1 MTKKRSTSTGTIVG
15 TGKSRFSP
23 AAAVAP
29 VLVLLLLGAGG
40 CDRFWSEQA
49 RLEDARASY
58 EAGKYNTAAIELKKI
73 LRSNERNVE
82 ARILLGK
89 IQLWNGQ
96 NRQAESQF
104 TKAVAYGA
112 PLEEV
117 AVPMAGAYLSVG
129 KFRQLLNE
137 IPLDTLPDANS
148 RAELLALRGGA
159 YKALSRPAEARA
171 EFEQALKTVP
181 GFARAYLGLAEL
193 ALARGDYDEA
203 SRMIARVEAGD
214 DGYAD
219 ALLLKGRILME
230 RQRFA
235 EAETL
240 FRELLNESRI
250 VLTPIQEFRSRTGLA
265 ESQFRL
271 GKMDAAIKSVTDLEA
286 RYPRHP
292 MPKYM
297 VALIEYARGNYEESV
312 RYLQSILQM
321 LPGYPAAQFLMGAC
335 HYALNNLEQA
345 SFYLS
350 KAVEIEPD
358 NRQAQKLLAMTY
370 MRLNE
375 PGKATG
381 LLQRSLRS
389 GDGAEDSDLLMML
402 GQVSL
407 QSGQIDAG
415 LDYIERS
422 VQRSGGNETDLQME
436 LAAAYIAAGKPDL
449 GAGVLDKLP
458 DDGKLAYRK
467 GLLQIL
473 ASLEKQ
479 QAEEARRR
487 AETLLQKYPDDPVIL
502 SLAGNAGLLTGKV
515 ADAEYFY
522 KRAFK
527 VAPDNP
533 DVLINM
539 GRLSLM
545 QGNASGA
552 AEWFQRAL
560 EKKPGDP
567 LALTALAGV
576 AESKRRYADAENLLL
591 RAQRANPG
599 NSGVD
604 LALLKLYLLRKDFS
618 RAEES
623 TLSALKKAPGEPE
636 VVSGLAAALLGRN
649 KVAEA
654 EKTLE
659 DAIRKDG
666 KSTLLH
672 YNLARILLQT
682 GKPEAAKE
690 QLQQA
695 LALAPDS
702 FVLTTQLVVAESRL
716 GHYDRAL
723 SIINDMKNR
732 SPDSYRLLMLEGDVL
747 MQQKRYRQA
756 ISAYEQAATLKP
768 STELLVKLYA
778 AGKIAGMPAPEAR
791 LTAWLDRHPGDAR
804 IRMLLAEHYQS
815 NNNLA
820 AAVEQYERIVEKT
833 PENVLALNNLAW
845 LYHFTRNPQAVEV
858 AEKAHRLQPDKG
870 EIADTLG
877 WILVEQNQ
885 LNRGID
891 LLRDAA
897 SKAPEVRDIKY
908 HLAAGLYKQGEADH
922 ARAMLAE
929 LLADEQPFPE
939 RDAALKLYRTLE

>member
-1 MTKKRSTSTGTIVG
+1 MEKSTTSTGMIVG
-15 TGKSRFSP
+15 NGKSRLLRT
-23 AAAVAP
+23 AVMVP
-29 VLVLLLLGAGG
+29 VLALLLLGG
-40 CDRFWSEQA
+40 CDRFRSEQA
-49 RLEDARASY
+49 RLEEARTSY
-58 EAGKYNTAAIELKKI
+58 EAGKYNTAAVELKKI
-73 LRSNERNVE
+73 LQSDERNIE

-89 IQLWNGQ
+89 IQLWLGQ

-104 TKAVAYGA
+104 TKAVQFGA
-112 PLEEV
+112 PREGI
-117 AVPMAGAYLSVG
+117 AVPMARAYLSVG
-129 KFRQLLNE
+129 KYTQLLNE
-137 IPLDTLPDANS
+137 IPLDSLPDANS
-148 RAELLALRGGA
+148 KAELQALRGRA

-181 GFARAYLGLAEL
+181 GFTRAYLGLAEL
-193 ALARGDYDEA
+193 ALDKRDYDTA
-203 SRMIARVEAGD
+203 SRLIGRVDAGD
-214 DGYAD
+214 DAYVD
-219 ALLLKGRILME
+219 AMLLRARMLME
-230 RQRFA
+230 RERFA

-240 FRELLNESRI
+240 FKEQLDERQI
-250 VLTPIQEFRSRTGLA
+250 AFTPIQEFRLRTGLA

-271 GKMDAAIKSVTDLEA
+271 GKMDAAMESVTNLEK

-297 VALIEYARGNYEESV
+297 IALVEYARGNYEESV
-312 RYLQSILQM
+312 RYLQSILQIA
-321 LPGYPAAQFLMGAC
+321 PDYPAAQFLMGAC

-345 SFYLS
+345 GFYLS

-381 LLQRSLRS
+381 LLQRSLQS
-389 GDGAEDSDLLMML
+389 GGAEDSDLLMML

-422 VQRSGGNETDLQME
+422 VQRSGGNEADLQME

-449 GAGVLDKLP
+449 GTGVLEKLP

-467 GLLQIL
+467 GLLEIL
-473 ASLEKQ
+473 ASLGKR
-479 QAEEARRR
+479 QAGEARRR
-487 AETLLQKYPDDPVIL
+487 AETLLKTYPDDPVIL
-502 SLAGNAGLLTGKV
+502 SLAGNAGLLAGKT

-545 QGNASGA
+545 QGNPSGA

-567 LALTALAGV
+567 LSLTALAGI
-576 AESKRRYADAENLLL
+576 AESKRRYADAESLLL
-591 RAQRANPG
+591 KAQRANPG
-599 NSGVD
+599 NADVD
-604 LALLKLYLLRKDFS
+604 LALLKLYLQRKDFS
-618 RAEES
+618 RAEEFA
-623 TLSALKKAPGEPE
+623 LSALKKRPGEPE
-636 VVSGLAAALLGRN
+636 VVSGLAAALLGQN

-659 DAIRKDG
+659 DAIGKDG

-672 YNLARILLQT
+672 YNLARILLQSD
-682 GKPEAAKE
+682 KPGAAKE

-695 LALAPDS
+695 LAQAPDS
-702 FVLTTQLVVAESRL
+702 FVLTAQLVVAESRL

-723 SIINDMKNR
+723 SIINDLKNR
-732 SPDSYRLLMLEGDVL
+732 LPDSYRLLALEGDVL
-747 MQQKRYRQA
+747 MQQKRYRRA

-778 AGKIAGMPAPEAR
+778 AGKIAGLPAPEAR
-791 LTAWLDRHPGDAR
+791 LTAWLDRHPDDMR
-804 IRMLLAEHYQS
+804 IRTLLAEHYQS
-815 NNNLA
+815 NGNLRA
-820 AAVEQYERIVEKT
+820 AAEQYEKIVEKA
-833 PENVLALNNLAW
+833 PDNVLALNNLAW
-845 LYHFTRNPQAVEV
+845 LYHSMRNPRAVEI
-858 AEKAHRLQPDKG
+858 AEKAHRLQPGKG

-877 WILVEQNQ
+877 WILVQQNR
-885 LNRGID
+885 LDRGVD
-891 LLRDAA
+891 MLRDAA
-897 SKAPEVRDIKY
+897 SKAPEVPDIKY
-908 HLAAGLYKQGEADH
+908 HLAAGLYKQGEANH
-922 ARAMLAE
+922 AKAMLAE
-929 LLADEQPFPE
+929 LLADEKPFPE
-939 RDAALKLYRTLE
+939 RDAALKLYRTLQ

>member
-1 MTKKRSTSTGTIVG
+1 MKKRSTSTGTMAG
-15 TGKSRFSP
+15 NGKSRFP
-23 AAAVAP
+23 GTAAVVP
-29 VLVLLLLGAGG
+29 VLALLLLAAGG
-40 CDRFWSEQA
+40 CDYLRSEQA
-49 RLEDARASY
+49 RLEDARTSY
-58 EAGKYNTAAIELKKI
+58 DAGKYNRAAIELKKI
-73 LRSNERNVE
+73 LRSDERNID

-96 NRQAESQF
+96 YRQAESQF

-112 PLEEV
+112 PLEGI
-117 AVPMAGAYLSVG
+117 AVPMARAYLAVG
-129 KFRQLLNE
+129 RFGELLNK
-137 IPLDTLPDANS
+137 IPLDSPPDANS
-148 RAELLALRGGA
+148 KAELRALRGKA
-159 YKALSRPAEARA
+159 YEALSRPADARA

-181 GFARAYLGLAEL
+181 GFGGAYLGLAEL
-193 ALARGDYDEA
+193 ALARKDYDEA
-203 SRMIARVEAGD
+203 GRLIARVQTGD
-214 DGYAD
+214 DAHVD
-219 ALLLKGRILME
+219 ALLLKARILME

-240 FRELLNESRI
+240 FKELLAASQTA
-250 VLTPIQEFRSRTGLA
+250 LTPIEEFRSRTGLA
-265 ESQFRL
+265 EAQFRL
-271 GKMDAAIKSVTDLEA
+271 GKTDAAIKSVTALEK
-286 RYPRHP
+286 RYPQHP

-297 VALIEYARGNYEESV
+297 VALVEYARGNYEESV
-312 RYLQSILQM
+312 RHLQSIFQII
-321 LPGYPAAQFLMGAC
+321 PDYPPAQFLMGAC

-345 SFYLS
+345 GFYLS

-375 PGKATG
+375 PEKATG
-381 LLQRSLRS
+381 LLQRSLQS

-422 VQRSGGNETDLQME
+422 VQRSGGNEADLQME

-449 GAGVLDKLP
+449 GTGVLDKLP

-467 GLLQIL
+467 GLLEIL
-473 ASLEKQ
+473 ASLGKQ
-479 QAEEARRR
+479 QVEDARRR

-502 SLAGNAGLLTGKV
+502 SLAGNAGLLAGKT

-539 GRLSLM
+539 GRLSLV
-545 QGNASGA
+545 QGNVSGA
-552 AEWFQRAL
+552 TGWFQRAL

-567 LALTALAGV
+567 LALTSLAGI
-576 AESKRRYADAENLLL
+576 AESKQRYTDAENLLL

-599 NSGVD
+599 NADVD
-604 LALLKLYLLRKDFS
+604 LALLKLYLQRKDFS
-618 RAEES
+618 RAEAFA
-623 TLSALKKAPGEPE
+623 LSALKKAPGQPE
-636 VVSGLAAALLGRN
+636 TVSGLAAALLGQH

-659 DAIRKDG
+659 DAIQKDG

-695 LALAPDS
+695 LTLAPGS
-702 FVLTTQLVVAESRL
+702 FVLTTQLAVAESRL

-723 SIINDMKNR
+723 AIIDDMENR
-732 SPDSYRLLMLEGDVL
+732 LPDSYRLLALEGDVL
-747 MQQKRYRQA
+747 MQQKHYRRA
-756 ISAYEQAATLKP
+756 IGAYEQAATLKP

-778 AGKIAGMPAPEAR
+778 AGNAAGMPAPEAR
-791 LTAWLDRHPGDAR
+791 LTAWLDRHPDDAR

-815 NNNLA
+815 HNNLA
-820 AAVEQYERIVEKT
+820 AAAEQYERLVEKT

-845 LYHFTRNPQAVEV
+845 LYHSMRNPRAIEV
-858 AEKAHRLQPDKG
+858 AEKAHRLRPDKG

-877 WILVEQNQ
+877 WILVEQNH

-891 LLRDAA
+891 MLRDAA

-908 HLAAGLYKQGEADH
+908 HLAAGLYKQGEAGH